1 MDAISPPETLRTVK
15 SAVEMKAAR
24 NKDKPFL
31 HYRNQVISYAE
42 LDRNADAIATKLRA
56 QGVEKGDTVCLFMY
70 NCPEYIFVF
79 FALAKIGAVA
89 APIDTRFRGETLVY
103 VLTQSDATTIFID
116 AKTRPEYESVT
127 ASVPNITREYLIDE
141 TGTDHPYR
149 KFDTLLE
156 DDSMSTPTTAV
167 EPSDPLAVI
176 YVQRNATEQPK
187 GVVLPHYSYINT
199 GWEACENLFDF
210 TEDDRIFTTLPLY
223 SSFTFHLGVIGTLL
237 ADAEFVLAGQF
248 DPSRFWEQIES
259 SDATVFLYL
268 SRMLSV
274 LYNQDEKPTNGETPI
289 ELAIGHSFGFTTD
302 EEMFRTLEER
312 FDITILE
319 GYGVTPAT
327 IVTYNCPDDRRLG
340 SVGKEASYVDLEI
353 VDGDDWPVSPGETGE
368 IVVRPTEPHTMMQGY
383 YNQPEATTEAVRN
396 QWLHTG
402 GIGYKDDDGYL
413 HFVANRDNSIYRGRI
428 DGRISSLE
436 IESVIDAHPGVRQ
449 SSVVGVTNEAGSEEI
464 KAFVVPEAD
473 ADITPIDIC
482 KRCERQL
489 PYLKVPRYIEIRE
502 EFPRS
507 PSGKIR
513 KQELKAEGTVNAWD
527 RKSGYELSR

>member
-1 MDAISPPETLRTVK
+1 MDATAPPETLRTVK

-24 NKDKPFL
+24 NEDEILL
-31 HYRNQVISYAE
+31 HCQNRAVSYAE
-42 LDRNADAIATKLRA
+42 LDRNANAIANNLRA
-56 QGVEKGDTVCLFMY
+56 QGIEKGDVVCLFMY
-70 NCPEYIFVF
+70 NCPEYISLF

-89 APIDTRFRGETLVY
+89 APIDTRFRDETLAY
-103 VLTQSDATTIFID
+103 ALSQSDATTIFID

-127 ASVPNITREYLIDE
+127 ASVPNITREYLVDE
-141 TGTDHPYR
+141 TATDHPYR
-149 KFDTLLE
+149 AFSTLLE
-156 DDSMSTPTTAV
+156 GDSTSTPSTTV
-167 EPSDPLAVI
+167 EPSDPVAVI
-176 YVQRNATEQPK
+176 YVQRNATERPK

-223 SSFTFHLGVIGTLL
+223 SIFTFQIGIIGTLL
-237 ADAEFVLAGQF
+237 ADAVFILAGQF
-248 DPSRFWEQIES
+248 DPSQFWDQIES
-259 SDATVFLYL
+259 YDATVFLYL

-274 LYNQDEKPTNGETPI
+274 LHNQDERPTNSETPA
-289 ELAIGHSFGFTTD
+289 EMAIGHSFGFTTD
-302 EEMFRTLEER
+302 EAMFRTLEER

-327 IVTYNCPDDRRLG
+327 IATYNRPDDRRLG
-340 SVGKEASYVDLEI
+340 SVGKEASYVELEI
-353 VDGDDWPVSPGETGE
+353 VDGDDWPVPPGETGE

-383 YNQPEATTEAVRN
+383 YGQPEATTEAFRN

-402 GIGYKDDDGYL
+402 GIGYKDEDGYL

-436 IESVIDAHPGVRQ
+436 IESVIDAQPGVRQ
-449 SSVVGVTNEAGSEEI
+449 SSVVGVTNEGGSEEI
-464 KAFVVPEAD
+464 KAFVVPEED

-482 KRCERQL
+482 RRCERQL
-489 PYLKVPRYIEIRE
+489 PYLKVPRYIEIRD

-513 KQELKAEGTVNAWD
+513 KQDLKAEGTVDAWD